1 MLMLLPTQLTLRQT
15 KNSIRMYSYPIKET
29 NLLTDKSYKWENLT
43 AEQADKKI
51 NEFRNESL
59 LRIKLTLK
67 LSHATS
73 AGLNFNGQS
82 LLNYDMNFNTV
93 NGTFY
98 SPNDMTSMEISADIF
113 IDKTSVEVFVDEGA
127 YSFSFARKDSD
138 KQKGFNFWGTNMAIK
153 NLEICTLKSIWK

>member
-1 MLMLLPTQLTLRQT
+1 MGKSDGRTGRQ
-15 KNSIRMYSYPIKET
+15 
-29 NLLTDKSYKWENLT
+29 
-43 AEQADKKI
+43 KI

-113 IDKTSVEVFVDEGA
+113 IDKHPSKFLLTKALIRFLLLEKIRIN
-127 YSFSFARKDSD
+127 RKALTFGE
-138 KQKGFNFWGTNMAIK
+138 QIW
-153 NLEICTLKSIWK
+153 LLRIWKYAP